1 MVNNVEK
8 DNKLSSIAVYIYD
21 FSVQSV
27 KDGNIFGNIDFSDI
41 LCKKRREEIENIG
54 DLKEKCR
61 KYYSWKLLQFA
72 LAKRGM
78 DIKKQN
84 FFRNKN
90 GKWFANDVCFSISHT
105 QNIVAVAVADCE
117 VGIDIEKSDRTVDK
131 ALFDKIACEEEKEAF
146 FSPAIKD
153 ILTLWTKKEAIFKRN
168 GEEIFIAKDINTLA
182 ENVQTIVTEDKELI
196 ISVSSFCPIDIKLF
210 IIKNLL

>member
-1 MVNNVEK
+1 MVNIVEK
-8 DNKLSSIAVYIYD
+8 DNKLSPIAVYIYD

-27 KDGNIFGNIDFSDI
+27 KDGNTFDYIDFSDI
-41 LCKKRREEIENIG
+41 LCKKRREEIENIR
-54 DLKEKCR
+54 DLKEKYR

-72 LAKRGM
+72 LAKRGV
-78 DIKKQN
+78 DIKKQS

-90 GKWFANDVCFSISHT
+90 GKWFANNVYFSISHT

-153 ILTLWTKKEAIFKRN
+153 ILTLWTEKEAIFKRN

-182 ENVQTIVTEDKELI
+182 ENVKTIVTEDEGLI

-210 IIKNLL
+210 IIKNLS

>member
-8 DNKLSSIAVYIYD
+8 DNKLSPIAVYIYD

-27 KDGNIFGNIDFSDI
+27 KDGNTFDNIDFSDI

-72 LAKRGM
+72 LAKRGV
-78 DIKKQN
+78 DIKKQS

-90 GKWFANDVCFSISHT
+90 GKWFANNVYFSISHT

-168 GEEIFIAKDINTLA
+168 GEETFIAKDINTLA
-182 ENVQTIVTEDKELI
+182 ENVKTIVTEDKELI

-210 IIKNLL
+210 IIKNLS

>member
-8 DNKLSSIAVYIYD
+8 DNKLSPIAVYIYD
-21 FSVQSV
+21 FSVQSLKDV
-27 KDGNIFGNIDFSDI
+27 KTFGNTDFYDI
-41 LCKKRREEIENIG
+41 PCKKRREEIENIG

-72 LAKRGM
+72 LAKRGG
-78 DIKKQN
+78 DFKKQS

-90 GKWFANDVCFSISHT
+90 GKWFANDVYFSISHT
-105 QNIVAVAVADCE
+105 QTIVAVAVADCE
-117 VGIDIEKSDRTVDK
+117 VGIDIEKSNRTIDK
-131 ALFDKIACEEEKEAF
+131 ALFDKIACEEEKKVF
-146 FSPAIKD
+146 FSPATKD
-153 ILTLWTKKEAIFKRN
+153 ILSLWTKKEAIFKRN

-182 ENVQTIVTEDKELI
+182 ENVKTIVTDDKGLL

-210 IIKNLL
+210 TIKNLL